1 MIRTKGTLHLEFKHR
16 RLFILRRLLD
26 LSYEEIHRRM
36 YAADVRQKILDK
48 KSDKKSR
55 NYNIDRWERG
65 DSTPNNIYSV
75 ELLAKAMG
83 VDLEFFYLPG
93 VKLSVAN
100 SGSIDDDLNI
110 RIEIP
115 GRESLVL
122 KLFPYDEIVIG

>member
-1 MIRTKGTLHLEFKHR
+1 MIRAKGTLHLEFKHR
-16 RLFILRRLLD
+16 RLFILRRRLD

-55 NYNIDRWERG
+55 NYNIDRRERG

-75 ELLAKAMG
+75 ELLAKAMEVG
-83 VDLEFFYLPG
+83 LEFFYLPG

-100 SGSIDDDLNI
+100 SGSIEDDLNI